1 MRTSKQVIFASAMT
15 DTWLPHHFECT
26 LCPVGLGGMKVVWGL
41 FLWFW
46 FVIVVVITFLL
57 CLFLTG
63 KLTENHLFHT
73 VMDSWEASLLGVS
86 S

>member
-1 MRTSKQVIFASAMT
+1 MVS
-15 DTWLPHHFECT
+15 
-26 LCPVGLGGMKVVWGL
+26 GL

-46 FVIVVVITFLL
+46 LVSVVVIMFLL

-63 KLTENHLFHT
+63 KFTENDPFHT
-73 VMDSWEASLLGVS
+73 VMDSWEASLPGVS